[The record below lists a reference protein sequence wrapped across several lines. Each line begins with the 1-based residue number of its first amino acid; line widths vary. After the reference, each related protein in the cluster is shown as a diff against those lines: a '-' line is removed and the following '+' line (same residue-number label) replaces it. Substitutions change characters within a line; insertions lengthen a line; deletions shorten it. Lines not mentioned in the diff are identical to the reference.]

1 MPVALPASS
10 VGPVISQNYNAAVQ
24 QGSQVLLVI
33 QIPGQGYVQVGY
45 VTQVAESDDFGSAG
59 FYMIGNIAPAEIQPL
74 QFTGS
79 LTMNGGRLYT
89 KGWIGTLFNS
99 AEEIL
104 KSGALNVVMFNR
116 VTGQPDITYVG
127 LVVQNYSM
135 TYQANAYS
143 LQTLSGLYRTALLP
157 AS

>member
-1 MPVALPASS
+1 MAVPLPASS

-59 FYMIGNIAPAEIQPL
+59 FYGLGTIEPFEIQPL

-89 KGWIGTLFNS
+89 EGWLGTLFNS
-99 AEEIL
+99 AGDIL
-104 KSGALNVVMFNR
+104 KSGALNVVIYNR
-116 VTGQPDITYVG
+116 VTAQPDITYVG
-127 LVVQNYSM
+127 FVAQNYSM

-143 LQTLSGLYRTALLP
+143 VQTLSGLYRTAIVP
-157 AS
+157 